1 MRARRTVGAVAV
13 ALVAGALLA
22 ATAMAAGGQTN
33 GTGKTH
39 LGYTVG
45 YNAKSDLTGNFEYQP
60 TIGGVTVN
68 IHCNDYNRY
77 RETTTGNG
85 LYPKTIFNSTNCF
98 DDAGVRYFVHIE
110 AIDRGEGANAP
121 QDGMCIKVA
130 KYPAAK
136 NPNLVTDCGDIQNG
150 NVQIHLDA
158 DNKMVTELVATS

>member
-1 MRARRTVGAVAV
+1 MRARRTVGVVAV

-45 YNAKSDLTGNFEYQP
+45 YNAKSDLKGSFEYQP

-68 IHCNDYNRY
+68 IHCDDYNRY

-98 DDAGVRYFVHIE
+98 DTNGVRYFVHIE
-110 AIDRGEGANAP
+110 AIDRGEPGTSDA
-121 QDGMCIKVA
+121 MCIKVA
-130 KYPAAK
+130 EYPARLH
-136 NPNLVTDCGDIQNG
+136 PTLVTDCGIIQNG
-150 NVQIHLDA
+150 NVQIHTENNVL
-158 DNKMVTELVATS
+158 TSELVATS